1 MANMWAFGSTE
12 EIQISDTRGTL
23 LRLGGYLAV
32 HRGLLLFAAVAI
44 LVVSAI
50 SMIPPWLAKHVIDD
64 VIPRPLG
71 AGTRLLGLAAAM
83 LAIHVARAVLTYANR
98 YSIAWVGQ
106 RVIIQIGRE
115 MFGRLER
122 MPLKYFEKQES
133 GVTMSRMI
141 NDVNALQMA
150 LMGPTVNAI
159 VGVVDMC
166 IYVAILPMQM
176 IAAAGT
182 SVVLWY
188 GPGQVMNHQMTVG
201 ELVAF
206 MTSLIAFLQPIA

>member
-1 MANMWAFGSTE
+1 MWAFGSTE
-12 EIQISDTRGTL
+12 EIKIADTRGTL
-23 LRLGGYLAV
+23 LRLGGYMAV
-32 HRGLLLFAAVAI
+32 HRALLLFAGAAI

-50 SMIPPWLAKHVIDD
+50 SMVPPWLAKHVIDE

-71 AGTRLLGLAAAM
+71 AGSKLLGIAAAM

-98 YSIAWVGQ
+98 YTIAWVGQ

-122 MPLKYFEKQES
+122 MPLRYFEKQES

-141 NDVNALQMA
+141 NDVNALQQA
-150 LMGPTVNAI
+150 LIGPTVNAA

-166 IYVAILPMQM
+166 IYLAILLALNWRLTLM
-176 IAAAGT
+176 IAA
-182 SVVLWY
+182 
-188 GPGQVMNHQMTVG
+188 TVP
-201 ELVAF
+201 A
-206 MTSLIAFLQPIA
+206 LIVTTRVISD